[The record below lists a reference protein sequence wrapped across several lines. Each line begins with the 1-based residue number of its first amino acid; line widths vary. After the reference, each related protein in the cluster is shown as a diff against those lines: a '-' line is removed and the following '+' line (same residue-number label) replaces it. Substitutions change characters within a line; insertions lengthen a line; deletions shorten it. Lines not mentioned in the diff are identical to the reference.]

1 MSIHIDEYID
11 THCHLYW
18 EDFADDFDEVLG
30 RAHAAGVTRIIIPA
44 TDFPSFHQAAAIAAL
59 HEGVYVAAGVHPH
72 EAGVVPHDFAEEL
85 RRIARQPRVVAIGEI
100 GLDYYYDFCPAATQ
114 QRILHAQLEVARELG
129 LPVILHNRE
138 SDDDLLAIVRE
149 HQDGS
154 LRGHF
159 HCFSSDARYAAA
171 VLDAGF
177 HISFTG
183 NVTFK
188 KSTLDPVLSY
198 VPDNRLLIETDAPFM
213 TPVPHRGRRN
223 EPAFIPLIAQRFAL
237 ARHQTPAHIATITT
251 RNAESLFHLERKHS
265 HERS

>member
-11 THCHLYW
+11 AHCHLYW
-18 EDFADDFDEVLG
+18 DDLRDDLPGVLA
-30 RAHAAGVTRIIIPA
+30 RARAAGVRRMIVPA
-44 TDFPSFHQAAAIAAL
+44 TDFASFHRARAIAER
-59 HEGVYVAAGVHPH
+59 HDGVYIAAGIHPH
-72 EAGVVPHDFAEEL
+72 EAGTVSFDFADEL
-85 RRIARQPRVVAIGEI
+85 RRCARHPRVVAIGEI
-100 GLDYYYDFCPAATQ
+100 GLDYYYDFTPPAVQKRVLHTQ
-114 QRILHAQLEVARELG
+114 LDIARECG
-129 LPVILHNRE
+129 LPVILHNRD

-198 VPDNRLLIETDAPFM
+198 VPDDRLLIETDAPFM
-213 TPVPHRGRRN
+213 APVPHRGKRN
-223 EPAFIPLIAQRFAL
+223 EPAFIPLIAQHFART
-237 ARHQTPAHIATITT
+237 RHQTPAHIAEITT
-251 RNAESLFHLERKHS
+251 RNAESLFHLARKHNN
-265 HERS
+265 ERS